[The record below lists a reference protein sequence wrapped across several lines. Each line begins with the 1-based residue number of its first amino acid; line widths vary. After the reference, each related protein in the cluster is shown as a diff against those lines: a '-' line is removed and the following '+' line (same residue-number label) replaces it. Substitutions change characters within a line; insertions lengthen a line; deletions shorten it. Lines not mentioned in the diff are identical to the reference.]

1 MSKFG
6 KQKKVT
12 IKGIEYTLQ
21 HPGTRRSIEFNDE
34 AININTG
41 MFSSAKLY
49 ELYMK
54 EVVVEPK
61 VSYDYF
67 DEKPGFLELMKEV
80 QTFLSA
86 ETEAETVLQK
96 EGE

>member
-1 MSKFG
+1 
-6 KQKKVT
+6 
-12 IKGIEYTLQ
+12 
-21 HPGTRRSIEFNDE
+21 
-34 AININTG
+34 

-61 VSYDYF
+61 VSYGYF

-86 ETEAETVLQK
+86 ENEAETVLQK